1 MSNWGINRYVIE
13 GINGKN
19 FYEKIMDSVE
29 KCIEFNKSYKI
40 DKVEGYTYTIE
51 KSTGNSDD
59 IVQYDIAV
67 WEGDQVG
74 GHKDLIVWSWFYLSD
89 VKFENECLFISE
101 RSCLNWGGIQKYIT
115 DTKMYES
122 GFYYYLDSDWY
133 VHNFTNDKDGKYFQR
148 NCVITGVD
156 SEELHELSKDRDQKI
171 KNLYPENFDEL
182 DSEMKRK
189 IWDEEDM
196 IHEDFLNLYT
206 EIQEKLIPTDFDEW
220 SYEKKL
226 SYCEFHSDNIM
237 FKYTKLREFERL

>member
-29 KCIEFNKSYKI
+29 KCIEFNKRYKI
-40 DKVEGYTYTIE
+40 DKVAGYTYTIE

-59 IVQYDIAV
+59 IVEYDIVV
-67 WEGDQVG
+67 WEGDQID
-74 GHKDLIVWSWFYLSD
+74 GHKDPIVWSWFYLHD

-101 RSCLNWGGIQKYIT
+101 RSCLNWGGLQKYII

-122 GFYYYLDSDWY
+122 GFYYYIDSDWY
-133 VHNFTNDKDGKYFQR
+133 VLDFTNDKDGKYFQR
-148 NCVITGVD
+148 NCRIMGVN
-156 SEELHELSKDRDQKI
+156 SEELQELSKDRDQKI
-171 KNLYPENFDEL
+171 NNLYPNNFDEL

-189 IWDEEDM
+189 IWDEEEM
-196 IHEDFLNLYT
+196 IEEDFCDRYT
-206 EIQEKLIPTDFDEW
+206 EIEEKLIPIDFDEW

-226 SYCEFHSDNIM
+226 SYCESHSDNIM
-237 FKYTKLREFERL
+237 FKYTKLWEFERL

>member
-1 MSNWGINRYVIE
+1 MNKWGINRFVIE
-13 GINGKN
+13 GVNGKN
-19 FYEKIMDSVE
+19 LYEKIMDSVE
-29 KCIEFNKSYKI
+29 KCVEFNKRYKI

-67 WEGDQVG
+67 WEGDQIG
-74 GHKDLIVWSWFYLSD
+74 SYKDLIVWSWFYLSD

-148 NCVITGVD
+148 NCVITGID

-182 DSEMKRK
+182 DLEMKRK
-189 IWDEEDM
+189 IWDEENM
-196 IHEDFLNLYT
+196 IHDDFLNLYA
-206 EIQEKLIPTDFDEW
+206 EIEEKLIPTDFDEW